1 MSRNR
6 NQRQPSLT
14 SVPTQLDRQ
23 ARRINRQQ
31 KHIDREL
38 VNQMGQNYPAVLTGA
53 KGRQISLKDI
63 KRIAPLTD
71 SQSDFFDAYEDGE
84 SAIVMMGSAGVGKT
98 FLAVY
103 KALEEILQPEPS
115 YDKVVLVR
123 SLLSGRDIGHL
134 PGSLEEKG
142 EIYELPFKEVVN
154 DIVGKPD
161 AYTKLKESGKIEF
174 HSSSFLRGLT
184 FNNSI
189 IIIDEAQN
197 FTWQELS
204 TAITRFGKNSK
215 IIICCDYAQNDLV
228 QKKSDVSGLRTFIEV
243 TQKMEEFRHIKF
255 TTADIIRSGLVKSFL
270 IQCERMGI

>member
-6 NQRQPSLT
+6 TQRKPSLT
-14 SVPTQLDRQ
+14 SIPPQLDRQ

-38 VNQMGQNYPAVLTGA
+38 VNQMGQNFPAVLTGA
-53 KGRQISLKDI
+53 KGRQVKLSDI
-63 KRIAPLTD
+63 KRIEPLTD
-71 SQSDFFDAYEDGE
+71 SQSDFFHAYEDGE
-84 SAIVMMGSAGVGKT
+84 NAIVMMGSAGVGKT

-103 KALEEILQPEPS
+103 KALEEILQPEPI

-123 SLLSGRDIGHL
+123 SLLSGRDVGHL

-154 DIVGKPD
+154 DIVGKKD
-161 AYTKLKESGKIEF
+161 AYDKLKESGKIEF

-204 TAITRFGKNSK
+204 TAITRFGKESK

-243 TQKMEEFRHIKF
+243 TQKMEEFVHIKF
-255 TTADIIRSGLVKSFL
+255 TTSDIIRSGLVKSFL

>member
-1 MSRNR
+1 MTRTRTHNKSYTTSTTSLE
-6 NQRQPSLT
+6 RQSKRL
-14 SVPTQLDRQ
+14 S
-23 ARRINRQQ
+23 RQQ
-31 KHIDREL
+31 KQLDREL
-38 VNQMGQNYPAVLTGA
+38 VNQMGQNFPAVLTGA
-53 KGRQISLKDI
+53 KGRGIRLSDI
-63 KRIAPLTD
+63 KRIEPLTD
-71 SQSDFFDAYEDGE
+71 SQTDFFHAYEDGE
-84 SAIVMMGSAGVGKT
+84 NAIVMMGSAGVGKT

-123 SLLSGRDIGHL
+123 SLLSGRDVGHL

-154 DIVGKPD
+154 DILGKQD

-184 FNNSI
+184 FNKSI

-204 TAITRFGKNSK
+204 TAITRFGRDSK

-243 TQKMEEFRHIKF
+243 TQKMEEFVHIKF

-270 IQCERMGI
+270 IQCERLGL